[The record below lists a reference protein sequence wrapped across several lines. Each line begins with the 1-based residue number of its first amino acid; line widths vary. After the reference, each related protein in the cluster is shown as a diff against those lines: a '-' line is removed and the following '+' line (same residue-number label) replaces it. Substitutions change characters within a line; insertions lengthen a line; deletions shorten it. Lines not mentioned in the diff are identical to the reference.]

1 MDLKATQS
9 NALIRA
15 NQDSLSLSE
24 KRILLYLISLISP
37 EDEDFKYYRVYV
49 NEFEKLLRNNK
60 SSTNQIFNCM
70 NAIDKMEGKRIRI
83 EIDDHITST
92 RLVLKSKYYVAHGY
106 FDVLLDDELK
116 PHLLNL
122 KDHFTTIA
130 IKQGLQLTS
139 VNAVRL
145 YEILKSWQSTGKMI
159 VKVDKLKEMMGIQG
173 KYKLFS
179 QFKANCLKQIIA
191 QINKFTDIKVAI
203 KQEIKKGRTVD
214 QLTFSIKSQ
223 KTKEERE
230 KRIIETLNPPPQ
242 DEKQHTFHDKLEWLG
257 IINPS
262 NFNIP
267 DSIWEQAIDQEDKNA
282 PASHIITTAKSIFK
296 KSLHN
301 KVEQDKKT
309 SQEKTITTNKKWFEN
324 QNFDSS
330 KVTGSTNDAYVFIP
344 GGTKSFLQADFKDVL
359 KPFILEEVDKRKTP
373 DRRVKKSLIRGSSDR
388 RKTTRR
394 KE

>member
-1 MDLKATQS
+1 MHLKATQS

-15 NQDSLSLSE
+15 NQEGLSLSE
-24 KRILLYLISLISP
+24 KRILLYLISLIKP

-49 NEFEKLLRNNK
+49 DEFEKLLPNK

-70 NAIDKMEGKRIRI
+70 NAIDKMEGKKIRV

-116 PHLLNL
+116 PYLLNL

-159 VKVDKLKEMMGIQG
+159 VKVDKLKDMMGLQG

-179 QFKANCLKQIIA
+179 QFKANCLRQIIA
-191 QINKFTDIKVAI
+191 QINQFTDIKVSMAE
-203 KQEIKKGRTVD
+203 KKKGRTVD

-223 KTKEERE
+223 KTKEERD
-230 KRIIETLNPPPQ
+230 KRIIETLNPPP
-242 DEKQHTFHDKLEWLG
+242 EKPHTFHDKLEGLG
-257 IINPS
+257 IINS
-262 NFNIP
+262 SQFGLP
-267 DSIWEQAIDQEDKNA
+267 DYIWEQAIDQEGKNA

-309 SQEKTITTNKKWFEN
+309 SQEKTITNNKKWFEN

-344 GGTKSFLQADFKDVL
+344 GGTKSFLQADFQDVL
-359 KPFILEEVDKRKTP
+359 KPFILEEGDRRKAP

-388 RKTTRR
+388 RQKTRR
-394 KE
+394 TTE